1 MKALGVI
8 DVDRL
13 ALLPPA
19 YWRQHE
25 FCFFLHDQVLALL
38 VQYEQSGAHR
48 WVIEAFAKAL
58 ADSDARDTEID
69 ILGFLKQQALVRF
82 YQHHIVSHLVLGLTS
97 DMLHFIYESLKCF
110 EKRKFA
116 VGFALL
122 RKPLKEN
129 LLFLSWLL
137 GDEEDFISRFEK
149 NNYTTLNGV
158 TPERRLQIVE
168 GAIARL
174 ATKEAFAADL
184 LDNML
189 FSKTHEKSFEPTW
202 QRATHLITSQGALLR
217 TEDLNINFIFH
228 DVASDELYGL
238 LYSNLPY
245 VMLYAMQ
252 VALECFGR
260 ILRSNEHTTSHLI
273 LSSLGV
279 FECLFERKKR
289 SGITAMLGRYLK
301 PFLKCIHCSAPLKLT
316 RDNAIA
322 MYLQEI
328 LICQKC
334 GLSSPFP
341 LYWLF
346 AQAKIRISREDGSSP
361 ILEQSDKANGL
372 SESDSNR
379 SAGGSAG

>member
-8 DVDRL
+8 DADRL

-19 YWRQHE
+19 YWREHE

-48 WVIEAFAKAL
+48 WVIEAFGKAL

-69 ILGFLKQQALVRF
+69 ILVFLKQQALVRF
-82 YQHHIVSHLVLGLTS
+82 YRHHIVSHLVLGLTS

-174 ATKEAFAADL
+174 ATKEAFATDL

-228 DVASDELYGL
+228 DVASDEMYD
-238 LYSNLPY
+238 
-245 VMLYAMQ
+245 
-252 VALECFGR
+252 
-260 ILRSNEHTTSHLI
+260 
-273 LSSLGV
+273 SSL
-279 FECLFERKKR
+279 FEPSVRHAVR
-289 SGITAMLGRYLK
+289 YASGSRMLRTY
-301 PFLKCIHCSAPLKLT
+301 SA
-316 RDNAIA
+316 
-322 MYLQEI
+322 
-328 LICQKC
+328 
-334 GLSSPFP
+334 
-341 LYWLF
+341 
-346 AQAKIRISREDGSSP
+346 
-361 ILEQSDKANGL
+361 
-372 SESDSNR
+372 
-379 SAGGSAG
+379 